1 MNVSEIAQNT
11 GGLDSSTFT
20 HGGARQ
26 FDFCDVFM
34 NVSEI
39 TQNTGGARQFDF
51 QILADGKST
60 IFTNGAQVSLKNNN
74 S

>member
-39 TQNTGGARQFDF
+39 TQNTGGLDS
-51 QILADGKST
+51 ST
-60 IFTNGAQVSLKNNN
+60 FKYLQTENRPFPPMVRKFL
-74 S
+74 